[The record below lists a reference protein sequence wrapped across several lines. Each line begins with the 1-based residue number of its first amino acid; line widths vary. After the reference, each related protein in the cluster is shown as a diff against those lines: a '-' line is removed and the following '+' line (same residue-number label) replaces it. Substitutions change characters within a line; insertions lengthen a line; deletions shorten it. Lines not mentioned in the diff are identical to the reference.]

1 MNDGLLAHHA
11 ALLTASAISDEVA
24 SARGYRSVE
33 RKARLTELGFSVRQ
47 ARVPALLI
55 PVWSVAGN
63 VLLTTD
69 RLIRTTVLLRRC
81 AMRLRPISDVGK
93 DSSASRVASMV
104 PEATTTAQLGAMSRN
119 VG

>member
-1 MNDGLLAHHA
+1 MRRSCLRSSGLLDPHGAPCQGDDGAHSSPGRRWMNDGLLAHHA

-63 VLLTTD
+63 VALYQ
-69 RLIRTTVLLRRC
+69 
-81 AMRLRPISDVGK
+81 
-93 DSSASRVASMV
+93 SRAD
-104 PEATTTAQLGAMSRN
+104 E
-119 VG
+119 